1 MSKILKGTFV
11 TMVALLG
18 ITWFN
23 GTTAA
28 AAASKSTDGLHYCV
42 LDDTYKTQADCLLQN
57 TVLRR
62 LDQKA
67 VNTTQTLATRPQPQ
81 DGTGL
86 KKGRSTNTTQQ
97 PNGNQTT
104 QPDRPRI
111 PDCPYYEEAVIQA
124 TPTVAEEPVVT
135 EDVAEAAVPT
145 PICPQPQDGTG
156 LQNGKTGGAGNG
168 NQTGGAGTGVGA
180 GQGNGLR
187 DGSGAGGQRGR
198 NAGNCI
204 NQ

>member
-28 AAASKSTDGLHYCV
+28 AAVSKSTDGLHYCV

-97 PNGNQTT
+97 PNSNQTT

-124 TPTVAEEPVVT
+124 EPADAETAAADAAAVAE
-135 EDVAEAAVPT
+135 VPT

-156 LQNGKTGGAGNG
+156 LQNGKTDGAGNG
-168 NQTGGAGTGVGA
+168 NQTGGGA

-198 NAGNCI
+198 NAGNCLY
-204 NQ
+204 Q